1 MNMFLRKEIIEYS
14 LRGIAH
20 RKTRTFLTIL
30 SIFLGIAVIFL
41 FISFGLGLYSY
52 VNQFATESSA
62 NKITIMP
69 AGAGA
74 PGIDDTFTISEKDL
88 TAVEKV
94 AGVYKV
100 TGMYT
105 KPAEI
110 VQDKKRIYAF
120 IIGFDVDVPLMQE
133 MGNMKIYSG
142 RELKRTDISNV
153 VLGYNYMFDNKIFP
167 KGYELNQKIDI
178 QRKEF
183 RIVGFYSAVGNP
195 QDDSQIYMTNDA
207 IKELYGDSLK
217 GYAMAIAQVDKTD
230 IPNIIENVKKALR
243 NSRNVEKGKEDFFVQ
258 SWEEL
263 MATYSVV
270 LNGIIGFVI
279 LIALISVLV
288 SAINTANTMI
298 TSVLERVKEI
308 GVMKAVGA
316 KNSEIFNIFLFES
329 AFLGFV
335 AGVIGVILGWLASYS
350 AGVVLDNLGWGFLS
364 PAYPPSLFIGLVLFA
379 TITGAISGAIP
390 ARQAS
395 KIRPV
400 DALRY
405 E

>member
-1 MNMFLRKEIIEYS
+1 MGFISKELVEYS
-14 LRGIAH
+14 LRGIWH

-41 FISFGLGLYSY
+41 FVSFGLGLYAY

-62 NKITIMP
+62 DKITIMP
-69 AGAGA
+69 AGAAA
-74 PGIDDTFTISEKDL
+74 PGIDDTFTISENDIN
-88 TAVEKV
+88 AVKKI

-110 VQDKKRIYAF
+110 IQDKKRVYAF
-120 IIGFDVDVPLMQE
+120 VLGLDPDVPLMQE

-142 RELKRTDISNV
+142 RELKNTDSGKV
-153 VLGYNYMFDNKIFP
+153 VLGYNYMIENKIFP
-167 KGYELNQKIDI
+167 KAYVLNQKIQI
-178 QRKEF
+178 QGQEF
-183 RIVGFYSAVGNP
+183 RVLGFYSAVGNP
-195 QDDSQIYMTNDA
+195 SDDSQIYMTNDA
-207 IKELYGDSLK
+207 VKALYGSSLK
-217 GYAMAIAQVDKTD
+217 GYAMAIAQVDRTD

-243 NSRNVEKGKEDFFVQ
+243 ISRNVEKGKEDFFVQ
-258 SWEEL
+258 SWEDL
-263 MATYSVV
+263 MSTYTVV

-316 KNSEIFNIFLFES
+316 RNTEIFNLFLFES
-329 AFLGFV
+329 AFLGFI
-335 AGVIGVILGWLASYS
+335 AGTMGVILGWILSYS
-350 AGVVLDNLGWGFLS
+350 AGALLKSLGWGFLS
-364 PAYPPSLFIGLVLFA
+364 PAYPPILFIGLILFA
-379 TITGAISGAIP
+379 TLTGAVSGAIP
-390 ARQAS
+390 ARKAS

-400 DALRY
+400 EALRY